1 MVSKALT
8 PTQFTKAVMRSF
20 MAESGLERRLFPGNQ
35 FKVLSATA
43 GRVDFELDIL
53 SSHTNRLKS
62 LHGGTIASIVDLGGS
77 LAIASM
83 GRFYTGV
90 STDISGS
97 PALPVSDLAS
107 ALLTQ
112 GSRLPVTYIAPGGE
126 AGDVLKGTAI
136 CDKMGGKLAYTR
148 VTLVNQKGQLAAHGS
163 HTKYAFAHSDSWTR
177 LATLTTSRYVANK
190 NVETPY
196 VPPEEF
202 SDVEEMDKVD

>member
-1 MVSKALT
+1 M
-8 PTQFTKAVMRSF
+8 
-20 MAESGLERRLFPGNQ
+20 
-35 FKVLSATA
+35 LSASA
-43 GRVDFELDIL
+43 GRVDFELSIL

-77 LAIASM
+77 LAVASM

-90 STDISGS
+90 STDIS
-97 PALPVSDLAS
+97 
-107 ALLTQ
+107 
-112 GSRLPVTYIAPGGE
+112 VTYIAPGGE

-163 HTKYAFAHSDSWTR
+163 HTKY
-177 LATLTTSRYVANK
+177 VANK

-196 VPPEEF
+196 VPPQEF
-202 SDVEEMDKVD
+202 SDVEDIDKVD